1 VTLILAHLQF
11 SSLDRDLEDDMEQAS
26 HIHLHSLF
34 GMTALCAPCYWHISA
49 WYVTHASVTGC
60 DSDAH
65 CTLRLSDVDGNL
77 MVFT

>member
-1 VTLILAHLQF
+1 MTLILAQLQF

-49 WYVTHASVTGC
+49 WYVTHATGSASGTSVMHTVPSGVQ
-60 DSDAH
+60 
-65 CTLRLSDVDGNL
+65 TL
-77 MVFT
+77 MAP